1 MILELK
7 NLSIGYRFPLHKGVD
22 LSLESGQLMALMG
35 KNGSGKSTLIKTIAG
50 IIPALSGDI
59 LVDKEKLSPQ
69 NLAKYISV
77 VLTDQPI
84 ENLSV
89 NEILKMGRLP
99 YTGITNQLK
108 EADLLLIERIAEQ
121 LQLSPLRN
129 RIYGNLSD
137 GEKQI
142 VMIARAVIQET
153 PIIILD
159 EPLTHLDLENK
170 ARVLKLLKELAEN
183 GKLVVF
189 STHDLNLII
198 PEIDQFIVIN
208 DKINT
213 PNNKD
218 ELKEI
223 FNKLFSNDLLKFD
236 EKEMRFKII

>member
-1 MILELK
+1 VTVELN
-7 NLSIGYRFPLHKGVD
+7 NLSIGYQFPIHKD
-22 LSLESGQLMALMG
+22 IQLSLDTGQLIALVG
-35 KNGSGKSTLIKTIAG
+35 RNGSGKSTLIKTIAR

-59 LVDKEKLSPQ
+59 FVDKQKLSSQ

-77 VLTDQPI
+77 VLTDQPV

-89 NEILKMGRLP
+89 EEILKMGRLP

-108 EADLLLIERIAEQ
+108 EEDTILIERIVEQ
-121 LQLSPLRN
+121 LQLLHLRN

-170 ARVLKLLKELAEN
+170 ARILKLLKELAEN
-183 GKLVVF
+183 GKLVIF

-198 PEIDQFIVIN
+198 PEIDKFIVIN
-208 DKINT
+208 DKINI

-223 FNKLFSNDLLKFD
+223 FNKLFSNILLKFD